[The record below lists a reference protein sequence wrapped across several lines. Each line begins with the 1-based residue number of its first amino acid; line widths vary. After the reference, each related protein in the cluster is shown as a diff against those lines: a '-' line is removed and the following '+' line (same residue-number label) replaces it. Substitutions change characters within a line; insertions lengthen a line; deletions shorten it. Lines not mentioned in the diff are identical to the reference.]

1 MAERVCKWMGQFFK
15 PKNCLSFY
23 DQIQGRCEPFRQ
35 SQTENLSLLPH
46 SVAHSHVTLC
56 MSHYSLIKILTEN
69 FDIYVQLQ
77 LKIQSV

>member
-1 MAERVCKWMGQFFK
+1 MTFYGRYTLENQQMLSKY
-15 PKNCLSFY
+15 CLSFY

-56 MSHYSLIKILTEN
+56 MSHYSLIKILTEI
-69 FDIYVQLQ
+69 FDIYVKL
-77 LKIQSV
+77 